1 MFQWKGDQFVSLDS
15 LKNNN
20 QNLFLWCICG
30 YCNMHYVI
38 IWSQESFGLFV
49 CLFVCLFVFVCFF
62 PSFNIEIANQIVNK
76 LGAVGLH

>member
-1 MFQWKGDQFVSLDS
+1 ML
-15 LKNNN
+15 
-20 QNLFLWCICG
+20 
-30 YCNMHYVI
+30 YVI

-49 CLFVCLFVFVCFF
+49 CLFLFVCFF